1 MVTST
6 FKYKDKSHLDE
17 NKCNS
22 ELISDDMKIN
32 KVRLILNK
40 ITSNTFM
47 KLFQDLLN
55 LDFYT
60 MDLLEK
66 VVKEVNEKASKEEDY
81 SYMYVYLQSK
91 IRDDLNNKNDIENVP
106 SKNDFNRIFLNKLQ
120 EDYQNT
126 ISMRY
131 SEIDN
136 LDISNEDKEK
146 KKMDEKRSYFGNIL
160 LIGESFLQ
168 GILHSRI
175 VLKIMNDL
183 INKGIGSYNNDKF
196 ESQNYFESLKRLIK
210 IIGNKMLEINNKYL
224 DKDFRNLQDF
234 YNTNCKKSSYLNS
247 QIKDILEYKNESNS
261 FLDPDYYSQ
270 RNDFLTIQEESENM
284 EFSSKS
290 MKNTNSDSSESNFYS
305 DKNVI
310 RSQSSSIVSNTN
322 SRWKSDSE
330 EISDWLKE
338 RKVNFNEKSKDI
350 IPMNS
355 STLDNDPIN
364 KVVLR
369 ITDDNDNISK
379 EICSLFLESMNDFS
393 ENIKSNEEVLND
405 VKGYLFGKESL
416 TNCGQLSENTLT
428 HILRKVSQL
437 SKEGIDFFLEFF
449 DLIDQNNLVPEN
461 SIVCSLKKIVDEICN
476 FDNPGYYKL
485 VINLLHYVIFTK
497 KYKDIL
503 YYFDNPCDDLIDSE
517 KGVDLIFQT
526 LNLAVEK
533 GDSFKNIRKNCIL
546 PISKDILEKLLWEET
561 LENKAKLLNIS
572 LNDIINNFDD
582 DDDSDIDIDA
592 L

>member
-6 FKYKDKSHLDE
+6 FKYKNKSNLDE
-17 NKCNS
+17 NRCNS

-60 MDLLEK
+60 MDLLQE
-66 VVKEVNEKASKEEDY
+66 VVKEINQKASKEENY

-91 IRDDLNNKNDIENVP
+91 IRDDLNDKNDIENIP

-136 LDISNEDKEK
+136 LDISNEDKDK

-175 VLKIMNDL
+175 VFKIMNEL
-183 INKGIGSYNNDKF
+183 IKKGIRSYEKEKF

-210 IIGNKMLEINNKYL
+210 IIGNKMLEINNKDL
-224 DKDFRNLQDF
+224 EDNFINLKDF

-247 QIKDILEYKNESNS
+247 QIKEILDIKNEVNS
-261 FLDPDYYSQ
+261 FLDSDYYSQ
-270 RNDFLTIQEESENM
+270 RDEFFIIQEESKNI

-290 MKNTNSDSSESNFYS
+290 VKNTNFDSSESNFYS

-310 RSQSSSIVSNTN
+310 RSQSSSIVSKTN
-322 SRWKSDSE
+322 SRWKSNSE
-330 EISDWLKE
+330 EDNSVWLKE
-338 RKVNFNEKSKDI
+338 RNVKFNENTNEI
-350 IPMNS
+350 AMNS
-355 STLDNDPIN
+355 SILDNDPIN
-364 KVVLR
+364 TVVLR
-369 ITDDNDNISK
+369 ITDDNDNVSK
-379 EICSLFLESMNDFS
+379 QICSLFLESMNDFS

-405 VKGYLFGKESL
+405 VKSYLFGEKSL

-428 HILRKVSQL
+428 HILRKVSKL
-437 SKEGIDFFLEFF
+437 SKEGIDFFLGFF
-449 DLIDQNNLVPEN
+449 DLIDQNNLVPKN
-461 SIVCSLKKIVDEICN
+461 SIVCSLKKIVDEICE

-533 GDSFKNIRKNCIL
+533 GDSFKNIRENGIL
-546 PISKDILEKLLWEET
+546 PISKDILEKLLWDET

-572 LNDIINNFDD
+572 LNDIINNL
-582 DDDSDIDIDA
+582 DDDSDVDVDG

>member
-6 FKYKDKSHLDE
+6 FKYKNKSNLDE
-17 NKCNS
+17 NRCNS
-22 ELISDDMKIN
+22 KLISDDEKIN

-60 MDLLEK
+60 MDLLQK
-66 VVKEVNEKASKEEDY
+66 VVKEINEKASKEEKY
-81 SYMYVYLQSK
+81 SYMYIYLQSK
-91 IRDDLNNKNDIENVP
+91 IRDDLNDKNDIENIP
-106 SKNDFNRIFLNKLQ
+106 SKSDFNKIFLNKIE
-120 EDYQNT
+120 EDYNNT

-131 SEIDN
+131 SEIGN
-136 LDISNEDKEK
+136 LDISNEDKDDKKNNEK
-146 KKMDEKRSYFGNIL
+146 QSYFGNIL

-175 VLKIMNDL
+175 LLKIMNEL
-183 INKGIGSYNNDKF
+183 IKKGIRSYEKEKF

-210 IIGNKMLEINNKYL
+210 IIGNKMLEINNKDL
-224 DKDFRNLQDF
+224 EDNFINLKDF

-247 QIKDILEYKNESNS
+247 QIKEILDIKNEVNS
-261 FLDPDYYSQ
+261 FLDSDYYSQ
-270 RNDFLTIQEESENM
+270 RDEFFIIQEESKNI

-290 MKNTNSDSSESNFYS
+290 VKNTNSDSSESNFYS

-310 RSQSSSIVSNTN
+310 RSQSSSIVSKTN
-322 SRWKSDSE
+322 SRWKSNSE
-330 EISDWLKE
+330 EDNSVWLKE
-338 RKVNFNEKSKDI
+338 RNVKFNENTNEI
-350 IPMNS
+350 AMNS
-355 STLDNDPIN
+355 SILDNDPIN
-364 KVVLR
+364 TVVLR
-369 ITDDNDNISK
+369 ITDDNDEISK

-405 VKGYLFGKESL
+405 VKSYLFGEKSL

-428 HILRKVSQL
+428 HILRRVSNL
-437 SKEGIDFFLEFF
+437 LNKDVEFFLKFF

-461 SIVCSLKKIVDEICN
+461 SIVCSLKKIVDEICE

-533 GDSFKNIRKNCIL
+533 GDSFKNIRENGIL
-546 PISKDILEKLLWEET
+546 PISKDILEKLLWDET

-572 LNDIINNFDD
+572 LNDIINNL
-582 DDDSDIDIDA
+582 DDDSDVDVDG